1 MRRYSILWFVS
12 IFAATVT
19 HAETCDARV
28 FNGAYGFSLTGA
40 THIGNRVRPAA
51 VIGRLVVEDSEHLRG
66 VSSASFMGLVFGNR
80 ITGTYQ
86 VHMDCTVSWTFQDS
100 SGGLQHFAG
109 TMTVD
114 GGRIAFRQTD
124 SGSLQNGIM
133 LRSMKA
139 CSEPGL
145 VRTFDFTASGST
157 VDLLNPAEGR
167 TVDLQ
172 GAVRTDGAHNLAY
185 VSDTGEMP
193 APAGTY
199 DLSEDCFVTLVVTLP
214 SGQQPPPAIPGSPSG
229 GVVIPG
235 LPANGQPTPGL
246 HFRAIVVDDG
256 RQLLGMQ
263 IDPATTVALRLT
275 SNSSA
280 GI

>member
-1 MRRYSILWFVS
+1 MRRYSILLFVS

-28 FNGAYGFSLTGA
+28 FNGAYGFSLSGA
-40 THIGNRVRPAA
+40 THIGDRVRSAA
-51 VIGRLVVEDSEHLRG
+51 VIGRVVVEDSEHLAG
-66 VSSASFMGLVFGNR
+66 VSSVSFMGLVFGNR
-80 ITGTYQ
+80 IIGTYKVQ
-86 VHMDCTVSWTFQDS
+86 TDCTIMWTFQDS

-114 GGRIAFRQTD
+114 GSRIEFRQTD
-124 SGSLQNGIM
+124 SGSPQNGLM
-133 LRSMKA
+133 LRSMSA

-145 VRTFDFTASGST
+145 VRSFDFAASGST
-157 VDLLNPAEGR
+157 VDLLNRAETR

-172 GAVRTDGAHNLAY
+172 GTLTTDGAHHLAY
-185 VSDTGEMP
+185 LSENGEPP

-199 DLSEDCFVTLVVTLP
+199 DLSEDCFVTLVVNLP
-214 SGQQPPPAIPGSPSG
+214 SGQAPPPAIPGSSG

-246 HFRAIVVDDG
+246 HFRAIVVDNG
-256 RQLLGMQ
+256 RQLLGIQ
-263 IDPATTVALRLT
+263 IDPATTVALLLT
-275 SNSSA
+275 SSFS
-280 GI
+280 GGM

>member
-1 MRRYSILWFVS
+1 MRRHMILLFVS
-12 IFAATVT
+12 IVAASVT

-28 FNGAYGFSLTGA
+28 FNGAYGFSLNGT
-40 THIGNRVRPAA
+40 TNIGDRARPAA
-51 VIGRLVVEDSEHLRG
+51 VIGRVVVEDSEHLAG
-66 VSSASFMGLVFGNR
+66 VSSASFMGLVYGNH
-80 ITGTYQ
+80 IIGTYQ
-86 VHMDCTVSWTFQDS
+86 VQTDCTITWTFQDS

-114 GGRIAFRQTD
+114 GSRIEFRQTD
-124 SGSLQNGIM
+124 SGSPQNGIM

-145 VRTFDFTASGST
+145 VRIDFTASGST
-157 VDLLNPAEGR
+157 VNLLDPAEVR

-172 GAVRTDGAHNLAY
+172 GAMTADGAHHLAY
-185 VSDTGEMP
+185 VSDTDEPP
-193 APAGTY
+193 APVGTY
-199 DLSEDCFVTLVVTLP
+199 ELSEDCFVTLVVSP
-214 SGQQPPPAIPGSPSG
+214 PPGQEPPPAIPGSPSG

-263 IDPATTVALRLT
+263 IDPGTIIAFALLAR
-275 SNSSA
+275 
-280 GI
+280 